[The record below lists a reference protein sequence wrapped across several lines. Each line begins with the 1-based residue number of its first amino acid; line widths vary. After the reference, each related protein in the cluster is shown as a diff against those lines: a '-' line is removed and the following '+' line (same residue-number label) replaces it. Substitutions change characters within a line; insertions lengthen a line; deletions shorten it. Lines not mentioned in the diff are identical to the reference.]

1 MSVLEGIVTVVGLAL
16 TTFLTRCSFLLP
28 RDEIPLPSWLR
39 QGLRHAPLAALAA
52 IVVPE
57 IVMTQGRLITTLADA
72 RLPAVVVASAW
83 YFWRRDILGT
93 IISGTTVLLALKLG
107 LGW

>member
-1 MSVLEGIVTVVGLAL
+1 MSALEGIVLVVGMAL
-16 TTFLTRCSFLLP
+16 ITLLTRGAFMFS
-28 RDEIPLPSWLR
+28 REEVPLPGWLR

-57 IVMTQGRLITTLADA
+57 IVMTQGQLISTLKDA
-72 RLPAVVVASAW
+72 RLPAVVAASAW

-93 IISGTTVLLALKLG
+93 IISGTAVLLALKLG